1 MKLLI
6 HSCYS
11 IYHGPKKKIPRLYDT
26 MALNGQIIN
35 RQSCVKYLRLTIDE
49 TFNWGQHVSNLA
61 KSLSKYYGIFNK
73 IKHMIPKRH
82 KMTIFNSFVHSKI
95 CYGIEI
101 YGALNDCLCKRLQI
115 ICNKLLKIFFNKN
128 PLYGTNQLHKELNT
142 LQVKDVYKARIL
154 KFTFECLNSAPL
166 SMFQDYYKK
175 RSQLHNRSL
184 RDLKNLH
191 IPEGYSGM
199 ALSTTKIKGSKFGMS
214 YLSILGP
221 LMTKFISKRKYY
233 LLMSYG

>member
-1 MKLLI
+1 MILWPSMDKLFIKL
-6 HSCYS
+6 S
-11 IYHGPKKKIPRLYDT
+11 
-26 MALNGQIIN
+26 
-35 RQSCVKYLRLTIDE
+35 TIDE
-49 TFNWGQHVSNLA
+49 TFNGGQHVSNLV

-95 CYGIEI
+95 CYGIKI
-101 YGALNDCLCKRLQI
+101 YGSLNDCLCKRLKI

-128 PLYGTNQLHKELNT
+128 PTNQLHKELNT

-175 RSQLHNRSL
+175 RSQQHNRSL

-199 ALSTTKIKGSKFGMS
+199 AL
-214 YLSILGP
+214 
-221 LMTKFISKRKYY
+221 
-233 LLMSYG
+233 